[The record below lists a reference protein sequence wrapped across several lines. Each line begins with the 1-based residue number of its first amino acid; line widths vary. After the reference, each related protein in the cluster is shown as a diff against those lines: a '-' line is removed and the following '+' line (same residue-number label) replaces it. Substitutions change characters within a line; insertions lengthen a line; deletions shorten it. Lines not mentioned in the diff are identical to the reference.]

1 MTQLRI
7 ETRPG
12 AISFGRNEDGLYG
25 PYGGAQ
31 NNFGPTICWAF
42 LEIWKLGAILLY
54 ILLR

>member
-12 AISFGRNEDGLYG
+12 AISFGRNEDELYG